1 MIKFLVKR
9 IATAIVQIFV
19 VTTIVFF
26 ALQMMPG
33 DPVLLMLSRDG
44 SAVDQEAYDAL
55 EAELGLDQPVM
66 TQYTNWLTDL
76 AHGDLGTSYGE
87 NRPVTEAIGDR
98 IPRTLE
104 LAAVSLV
111 LACIIGIPLGILS
124 AVRRGGFLDLGL
136 TLLSSLG
143 NSVPV
148 FVLGYILVLVF
159 SLNMKLLPSSGY
171 VPVARGLDNHIQR
184 LILPAVALAL
194 GVAASILRMTRSSML
209 ESLGSESVR
218 PLRAKGLSKGKVYGK
233 HVMRNML
240 IPVVTI
246 IGLQLGSLI
255 AGTVLCEAVFN
266 WPGIATLLVDAINN
280 RDYPLIQGC
289 MLILS
294 AIFILTN
301 MVVDLLYGFLDPRAR

>member
-55 EAELGLDQPVM
+55 EAEPGLDQPVM

-76 AHGDLGTSYGE
+76 VHGDLGTSYGE

-143 NSVPV
+143 NSVLV

-294 AIFILTN
+294 AILILTN

>member
-55 EAELGLDQPVM
+55 EAEPGLDQPVM

-76 AHGDLGTSYGE
+76 VHGDLGTSYGE

-143 NSVPV
+143 NSVLV

>member
-9 IATAIVQIFV
+9 ISTAIVQIFV

-26 ALQMMPG
+26 SLQMMPG

-44 SAVDQEAYDAL
+44 SAVDQAAYDAL
-55 EAELGLDQPVM
+55 EEELGLDQPVM
-66 TQYTNWLTDL
+66 TQYANWLIDL

-87 NRPVTEAIGDR
+87 NRPVVEAIGDR
-98 IPRTLE
+98 LPRTLE

-111 LACIIGIPLGILS
+111 LACIIGIPLGIIS

-136 TLLSSLG
+136 TLISSLG

-148 FVLGYILVLVF
+148 FVLGYILVLIF
-159 SLNMKLLPSSGY
+159 SLTLGLLPSSGF
-171 VPVARGLDNHIQR
+171 VPVARGLENHILR
-184 LILPAVALAL
+184 LILPAVTLAF

-209 ESLGSESVR
+209 EALGSESVR
-218 PLRAKGLSKGKVYGK
+218 PLRAKGLPKRKVYLK

-246 IGLQLGSLI
+246 IGLQLGTLI

-266 WPGIATLLVDAINN
+266 WPGIATLLTDAINN

-289 MLILS
+289 MLVLS
-294 AIFILTN
+294 AIFILIN
-301 MVVDLLYGFLDPRAR
+301 MVVDLLYGLLDPRAR

>member
-111 LACIIGIPLGILS
+111 LACIIGIPWGILS